1 MKLKFFSNESKI
13 KYIIHWCFIYIIVI
27 VFGFILAF
35 AGAYITNTDKHSI
48 SLYDLKYF
56 QEHGTFNPN
65 VAVNGA
71 NNLIYDKEG
80 HLLYSCTSGSL
91 PKNWE
96 KITQTILQKVHTTN
110 DYYYTVKLTTD
121 IHYPAIVISAYPLDN
136 DDVFIFSRKAIS
148 FQKTFL
154 IIFII
159 STSLVLMMAIYMYL
173 YISMERKAQKMQRD
187 YIDNIT
193 HELKSPL
200 ASFRALTTA
209 MYDGLVKD
217 ENKQK
222 HYCSIMLNEV
232 NNLERTVSDMLEL
245 SRMQNKQI
253 DCAKSVFT
261 GHDLFADVI
270 DKRKALCEDLDI
282 ELRMSPQLEDYPF
295 MYTNKKLA
303 ARLLDILLD
312 NAIKFT
318 PVDGFVHVYMTYTA
332 RTVTITVRDSGLG
345 IAPEDAPHIFERF
358 YKCDKAHNEKGS
370 GLGLA
375 IAKEIADSLGEK
387 LWLKT
392 TRPEGAEFSFT
403 IQRH

>member
-13 KYIIHWCFIYIIVI
+13 KYIFHWCLIYVIVI
-27 VFGFILAF
+27 VFGCILAF
-35 AGAYITNTDKHSI
+35 IGTYLTNTDKHNI
-48 SLYDLKYF
+48 SKYDLDYF
-56 QEHGTFNPN
+56 QNHGTFNPN

-71 NNLIYDKEG
+71 NNLIYDKDG
-80 HLLYSCTSGSL
+80 HLLDSCTTGFL
-91 PKNWE
+91 PKNWDN
-96 KITQTILQKVHTTN
+96 IVRTTLQKLQDGN
-110 DYYYTVKLTTD
+110 DYYYAIKPTTD
-121 IHYPAIVISAYPLDN
+121 VMYPAIAITAYPLDN
-136 DDVFIFSRKAIS
+136 GDVFIFFREARS

-159 STSLVLMMAIYMYL
+159 STSLIVMMAIYMYL
-173 YISMERKAQKMQRD
+173 YMSMEQKAQKMQRD

-200 ASFRALTTA
+200 ASVRALTTA
-209 MYDGLVKD
+209 IYDGLVKD

-222 HYCSIMLNEV
+222 HYCSIMLNEI
-232 NNLERTVSDMLEL
+232 NGLERTVSDMLEL

-253 DCAKSVFT
+253 DCAKSVYT
-261 GHDLFADVI
+261 AHDLFGDVI

-282 ELRMSPQLEDYPF
+282 ELRLSPQLEDYPF

-332 RTVTITVRDSGLG
+332 RTVTITVRDSGPG
-345 IAPEDAPHIFERF
+345 IAPEDAPHVFERF
-358 YKCDKAHNEKGS
+358 YKCDKAHNEKGC

-375 IAKEIADSLGEK
+375 IAKEISDSLGEK